1 MIVGTGARTTE
12 VVTTMSEY
20 LLGKNAFPD
29 FHDHFDSLTARQS
42 PSGAGFAIEI
52 DSIHSLVRG
61 AGAMDPL
68 RLIRDA
74 VTGGTIGGCVSGAR
88 APRRAA
94 SSSRPLSRA
103 PRPLA
108 ITR

>member
-20 LLGKNAFPD
+20 LGKNAFPD
-29 FHDHFDSLTARQS
+29 FHDHFDSLRLVS
-42 PSGAGFAIEI
+42 LPPGVGFAIEI
-52 DSIHSLVRG
+52 ASIHSLVRG

-74 VTGGTIGGCVSGAR
+74 VTGGTIGGCVSSAR

>member
-20 LLGKNAFPD
+20 LGKNAFPD

-74 VTGGTIGGCVSGAR
+74 VVGGTIGGCVSNTR
-88 APRRAA
+88 AHRRAV
-94 SSSRPLSRA
+94 SSSLPLSRA